1 MKRISILYIF
11 FFYFIL
17 SGYSNSSVTDSL
29 QHLLKN
35 ATGTNRVNVLNS
47 LAWELKFENTV
58 EAFKY
63 AREALSASEK
73 TSYATGKSSAI
84 RNLAALNILT
94 NNGKEALKY
103 ANEGIIHASA
113 IRDTFTL
120 AKLYNIKALV
130 LEEQYAYSMAIDFFN
145 KSYDLF
151 EQIGDKK
158 EMTGI
163 LNNMAV
169 LYGQINEKRLE
180 LETYIKVIRQ
190 EEESGNKEGLARTYN
205 NIAGV
210 YQAMGDSH
218 KALEFYRKSQRY
230 AVEISAVRFEAAALN
245 GIAIILQE
253 QKEYD
258 SAIYYYSL
266 AASLNKKNNYLQWL
280 ANNYLNLGGLY
291 IDELNEKEKGNRYL
305 QEAASLYELISD
317 WNNYVRVFN
326 ILTAH
331 HLKNGQMKSVEKLMK
346 VMDQYQ
352 DSIAAADVRMD
363 FFNLKYQ
370 YYKSKGNTQLALE
383 FLEKSISIHDSI
395 EAKQQEQLSYE
406 IQAKYDLTR
415 QEQENERL
423 RMNSDLN
430 LLTIRKQKF
439 MIFASIII
447 CLLLGFIIF
456 LSLKSKRRIS
466 RANQALNDISD
477 QILEKAMELQQSN
490 ESKDKF
496 LSIISHDLKNPI
508 SAITGLSDL
517 LLDESLELP
526 EEEKAKY
533 IRYINEGCLSTD
545 HLLENLMKWVRSQT
559 GKMEMKPIL
568 FDLADPVKDAVSLV
582 NNAAF
587 RKNISVYAEVPKGTM
602 VFADLEMVST
612 CIVNLLSNAVKF
624 TKLNG
629 QVNLYTEPNGNF
641 TKIVV
646 KDNGIGISSEQKSNL
661 FRLDTKSGTPGTANE
676 KGTGLGLML
685 VKEFIEKNK
694 GKIDVQSEQG
704 KGSTFTL
711 SIPKAN

>member
-1 MKRISILYIF
+1 MKRISFLYIF
-11 FFYFIL
+11 FFAIVL
-17 SGYSNSSVTDSL
+17 SGYANSSASDSL

-35 ATGTNRVNVLNS
+35 AKGTDRVNLLNS
-47 LAWELKFENTV
+47 LSWELKFENTV

-73 TSYATGKSSAI
+73 SSYAKGKSAAL

-94 NNGKEALKY
+94 NNSKEALKY

-113 IRDTFTL
+113 LRDTFTL

-151 EQIGDKK
+151 QQIGDKK

-163 LNNMAV
+163 LNNIAV

-190 EEESGNKEGLARTYN
+190 EEESGNEEGLARTYN

-210 YQAMGDSH
+210 YQEMGDSR
-218 KALEFYRKSQRY
+218 KALEFYRKSQHY
-230 AVEISAVRFEAAALN
+230 AVETSSVRFEAAALN
-245 GIAIILQE
+245 GIAIILEE
-253 QKEYD
+253 QKKYD
-258 SAIYYYSL
+258 SAIYYYNQ

-291 IDELNEKEKGNRYL
+291 LNELNEQEKGSRYL
-305 QEAASLYELISD
+305 EEAASLYELISD

-326 ILTAH
+326 ILTSF
-331 HLKNGQMKSVEKLMK
+331 HLRNGHMRTVDKLMN
-346 VMDQYQ
+346 VMNQYQ
-352 DSIAAADVRMD
+352 DSIAANDVRMELYQ
-363 FFNLKYQ
+363 LKYQ
-370 YYKSKGNTQLALE
+370 YFKAKGNIPLALE
-383 FLEKSISIHDSI
+383 FLEKATAINDSI
-395 EAKQQEQLSYE
+395 ETKQQEQLSFE

-415 QEQENERL
+415 QEQENDRL

-430 LLTIRKQKF
+430 LLTIRKQKI

-447 CLLLGFIIF
+447 CLLLAFIIF
-456 LSLKSKRRIS
+456 LSLKSKRRIK

-477 QILEKAMELQQSN
+477 QILEKAMELQQAN

-517 LLDESLELP
+517 LLDDTLELP
-526 EEEKAKY
+526 EEEKTKY

-559 GKMEMKPIL
+559 GKMEMKPTL
-568 FDLADPVKDAVSLV
+568 FDLVDPVQDAVALV
-582 NNAAF
+582 KNAAI
-587 RKNISVYAEVPKGTM
+587 RKSITVNTHVPKGTM
-602 VFADLEMVST
+602 LFADLEMIST

-624 TKLNG
+624 TNING
-629 QVNLYTEPNGNF
+629 NVSLYTEPNGNF
-641 TKIVV
+641 INIVV
-646 KDNGIGISSEQKSNL
+646 KDDGIGISSDQKSKL
-661 FRLDTKSGTPGTANE
+661 FRMDTKSGTPGTANE
-676 KGTGLGLML
+676 KGTGLGLLL

-694 GKIDVQSEQG
+694 GKIDVKSEQG

-711 SIPKAN
+711 SIPKAS